1 MLMRT
6 CCPLSYDIII
16 CRVSPLG
23 IPQRAPAIL
32 KQVLHLKERESSGW
46 KEGRKEDRKIG
57 RKEDRKEGRKIG
69 RKEDR
74 KEGRKIG
81 RKKGRKVDKKEEI

>member
-1 MLMRT
+1 MIMCVSIDPLIIYYADAHML
-6 CCPLSYDIII
+6 PLSYDIII

-46 KEGRKEDRKIG
+46 KEGRKE
-57 RKEDRKEGRKIG
+57 GRKIG

-74 KEGRKIG
+74 KEGR
-81 RKKGRKVDKKEEI
+81 